1 MSFFDNNKNVGL
13 ALIIVGL
20 INLIYAVLKVVDAW
34 NGDEDLTVA
43 ALRAIGSL
51 IFGVLILFYGIN
63 VRGGSNDKVT
73 ILAGLVRVVGIITIL
88 AALFYAA
95 ADWLELESF
104 SAGMGTF
111 IVQII
116 VGLILLWVS
125 VKIGGKSKNIVSK
138 VLWVILIVA
147 FVILALSALLGS
159 IVCLVDGAWID
170 AIGLLCWL
178 IVYIYAL
185 IATLSPDVKS
195 SMGI

>member
-1 MSFFDNNKNVGL
+1 M
-13 ALIIVGL
+13 
-20 INLIYAVLKVVDAW
+20 DAW